1 MIGGGPAPSASQ
13 KAGLVRDDFGLHK
26 IIVAVT
32 KSGKLFG
39 IDNLT
44 GKQHWIKYIPE
55 LEGFTDDIGIQL
67 VTQRTS
73 KHFPL
78 PPQCAVVG
86 KNRKTGN
93 GLIFQFNPMNGHA
106 LEKGLIELNYPIQQF
121 TLLPRVDANNLKG
134 ILLLDNNN
142 VVRVIPEASANL
154 VNDLYV
160 FTADRNTAT
169 ISGFAIQYDNNR
181 LQAVPTWKVHL
192 GSQGNQQKILKIASK
207 NPIEHVH
214 SQGRVLADRSVLY
227 KYLNP
232 NLVAIVTQGPDPIHK
247 FILNVHLLDV
257 VSGALIFSM
266 SHRRAHGPVNI
277 VHSENW
283 LTYTFYNEK
292 VRRYEVATVELYEGK
307 TQANSTV
314 WSSLG
319 SPPLPLVERQI
330 YIIPAQVATMRET
343 ITEKGITNKHV
354 LIGLASG
361 NIVEMPWALLDPRRP
376 STNPEKAREEGI
388 IPYMPELPL
397 QQESMINYNQTV
409 QRLQGIHAAP
419 SGLESTCLVIA
430 YGLDIFVTRVA
441 PSRTF
446 DLLKEDFDYFLITVV
461 LLALII
467 ASYISKHLAS
477 KKIIKQAWK

>member
-1 MIGGGPAPSASQ
+1 M
-13 KAGLVRDDFGLHK
+13 
-26 IIVAVT
+26 
-32 KSGKLFG
+32 
-39 IDNLT
+39 
-44 GKQHWIKYIPE
+44 PE
-55 LEGFTDDIGIQL
+55 LEGFNNEIGIQL
-67 VTQRTS
+67 VVQRTS
-73 KHFPL
+73 KYYPL
-78 PPQCAVVG
+78 SAQCVVVG
-86 KNRKTGN
+86 KHRKTGN
-93 GLIFQFNPMNGHA
+93 GVIFQFNPINGQP

-121 TLLPRVDANNLKG
+121 TLLHRLDSNFLKG
-134 ILLLDNNN
+134 LVLLDNNN
-142 VVRVIPEASANL
+142 VVHVIPESSASL
-154 VNDLYV
+154 VNDLYM
-160 FTADRNTAT
+160 FTADRNTGVIA
-169 ISGFAIQYDNNR
+169 GFAIQYDKNR

-192 GSQGNQQKILKIASK
+192 GSQGNQQKILTIASK

-232 NLVAIVTQGPDPIHK
+232 NLVAVVTQGPDPIHK
-247 FILNVHLLDV
+247 YILNVHTLDV
-257 VSGALIFSM
+257 VSGAIIFSM
-266 SHRRAHGPVNI
+266 SHRRAQGPVQI

-292 VRRYEVATVELYEGK
+292 VRRYEVAAVELYEGK

-330 YIIPAQVATMRET
+330 YIIPAQVATMKET
-343 ITEKGITNKHV
+343 ITEKGIANKHV
-354 LIGLASG
+354 LFGLTSG
-361 NIVEMPWALLDPRRP
+361 NIIEMPWALLDPRRP
-376 STNPEKAREEGI
+376 STNPEKAREDGI

-409 QRLQGIHAAP
+409 QRLRGIHAAP

-430 YGLDIFVTRVA
+430 YGLDLFVTRVA

-461 LLALII
+461 LLGLII
-467 ASYISKHLAS
+467 ASYITKHLAS

>member
-1 MIGGGPAPSASQ
+1 MR
-13 KAGLVRDDFGLHK
+13 GL
-26 IIVAVT
+26 
-32 KSGKLFG
+32 
-39 IDNLT
+39 
-44 GKQHWIKYIPE
+44 
-55 LEGFTDDIGIQL
+55 
-67 VTQRTS
+67 
-73 KHFPL
+73 
-78 PPQCAVVG
+78 
-86 KNRKTGN
+86 
-93 GLIFQFNPMNGHA
+93 
-106 LEKGLIELNYPIQQF
+106 
-121 TLLPRVDANNLKG
+121 
-134 ILLLDNNN
+134 LLLDNNN
-142 VVRVIPEASANL
+142 IAHVIPESSAAL
-154 VNDLYV
+154 VNDLYIY
-160 FTADRNTAT
+160 TADKNTGT
-169 ISGFAIQYDNNR
+169 ITGFAINNDKNR
-181 LQAVPTWKVHL
+181 LQTVPTWKVHL
-192 GSQGNQQKILKIASK
+192 GSQGNQQKILTIASK

-232 NLVAIVTQGPDPIHK
+232 NLVAVVTQGPDPIHK
-247 FILNVHLLDV
+247 YVLNVHLLDV

-266 SHRRAHGPVNI
+266 SHKRAQGPVQM

-283 LTYTFYNEK
+283 LTYAFYNEK
-292 VRRYEVATVELYEGK
+292 VRRFEVAAVELYEGK

-314 WSSLG
+314 WSSLS

-330 YIIPAQVATMRET
+330 YIIPAQVAIMKET

-354 LIGLASG
+354 LFGLTSG

-376 STNPEKAREEGI
+376 STNPEKAREDGI

-409 QRLQGIHAAP
+409 QRLRGIHTAP
-419 SGLESTCLVIA
+419 SGLESSCLVIA

-461 LLALII
+461 LLVLII
-467 ASYISKHLAS
+467 ASYITKHLAS